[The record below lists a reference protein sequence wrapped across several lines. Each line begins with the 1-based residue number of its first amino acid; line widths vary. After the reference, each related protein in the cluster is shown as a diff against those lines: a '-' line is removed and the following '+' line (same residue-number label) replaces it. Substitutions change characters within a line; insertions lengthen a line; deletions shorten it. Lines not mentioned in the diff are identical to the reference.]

1 LYDKNNN
8 NNNNNDDDDRLP
20 PPPAHSFTWNNQSIN
35 QSIDQSTMVSL
46 TPKSRAEE
54 VTGQAMNE
62 GLTNGILVLIPSIG
76 ALFAALQ
83 NPNFRKV
90 NQNNNNNSQSQQQ
103 QQPPKRIRLGR
114 RRL

>member
-1 LYDKNNN
+1 
-8 NNNNNDDDDRLP
+8 
-20 PPPAHSFTWNNQSIN
+20 
-35 QSIDQSTMVSL
+35 MVSL

-90 NQNNNNNSQSQQQ
+90 NQQQHYHNN
-103 QQPPKRIRLGR
+103 KKGKTIV